1 LNFYGRNNSDSKP
14 KSVTRGLGA
23 GMDPEVGRKAAE
35 ESINEIR
42 DMLKDSD
49 MVFITCG
56 LGGGTG
62 TGADRAPCGL
72 W

>member
-1 LNFYGRNNSDSKP
+1 MSINTDIQALHYSQAHKKINIG

-23 GMDPEVGRKAAE
+23 GMDPEMGAKAAE
-35 ESINEIR
+35 ESQNDIR
-42 DMLKDSD
+42 EALKGSD

-62 TGADRAPCGL
+62 SG
-72 W
+72 